1 MCFRIDYWVNYSDT
15 SWLSAMV
22 MSDAVDC
29 GDGAEKLDVDLR
41 FPCPVGI
48 GWVVADAAN
57 AALAF
62 F

>member
-1 MCFRIDYWVNYSDT
+1 MNYSDT